1 LQNEIA
7 ERRAAAER
15 IRQQAA
21 DLGLLNKV
29 NSAINRGEGLADI
42 VALLSEEARRNFSV
56 SDASVYLLSSDKQY
70 LVMEIKSLPWERV
83 RQIEGLLR
91 GQIPTPKVAMKQ
103 GSLYLEVLEA
113 GTPSL
118 FQDPQTIRRLM
129 EEHTE
134 DPILKKVVPAAQRL
148 LNVRSILLL
157 PLISEDQPI
166 GLLSLSRDLLF
177 TEEEVERVGTVSA
190 QLTSAIRRKRA
201 EDEIRQLNEELE
213 QRVTTRTAQLEAAN
227 KELESFSYSV
237 SHDLRAPLRA
247 IDGFSQA
254 LLEEKTGQLDDSGQD
269 YLRRVRAATQRMG
282 ALIDDMLA
290 LSRVARVELRQER
303 VALTELARGIMSELA
318 ERDPKR
324 RVDFAA
330 KEDFIV
336 EGDSRLLRIALE
348 NLLGNAWK
356 FTQERS
362 RAKIE
367 FGQEHQNGF
376 LAFLLETT
384 GQGLIWRTR
393 TSSSAPSSA
402 CIR

>member
-1 LQNEIA
+1 
-7 ERRAAAER
+7 
-15 IRQQAA
+15 
-21 DLGLLNKV
+21 
-29 NSAINRGEGLADI
+29 
-42 VALLSEEARRNFSV
+42 
-56 SDASVYLLSSDKQY
+56 
-70 LVMEIKSLPWERV
+70 
-83 RQIEGLLR
+83 
-91 GQIPTPKVAMKQ
+91 
-103 GSLYLEVLEA
+103 
-113 GTPSL
+113 
-118 FQDPQTIRRLM
+118 M

-318 ERDPKR
+318 ERDPER

-367 FGQEHQNGF
+367 FGQEHQNGL
-376 LAFLLETT
+376 LAFFVRDNGAGFDMAYADKLFGAFQRLHPASEFPGT
-384 GQGLIWRTR
+384 GVGLATVQRIIHRHGGRVWAKGRVDHGATFYF
-393 TSSSAPSSA
+393 SLVSKGEPDE
-402 CIR
+402 